1 MKSNLFHRFFH
12 EPEKGGRLK
21 SYSYWFERDLFYSY
35 STVIG
40 IKTMGKDNQPVLL
53 VSYFSMTP
61 TTGRHINALT
71 AACPYD
77 REHIIM
83 VPFRYGG
90 GAGCATNTGIC
101 ELFERFFDVVKE
113 ESLTRAPNRNEVLSM
128 FSCMERF
135 HKLVGKISADTMK
148 KAKAL
153 KEIAEA
159 GNNRKLLREKISG
172 VLAKREAA
180 AIRKKKE
187 DDRRFRKIIKDYES
201 LPYLEKVRL
210 ACSCNSLLDLDVRP
224 ALMRLLSEGL
234 GGKQGLSFA
243 YIKGEVVK
251 TSGGIEIE
259 SDTVKHLI
267 TRWKAKSLPEG
278 SHIGP
283 YTINEIREDYVRIGC
298 HLIPV
303 ENIEALAVELGA

>member
-40 IKTMGKDNQPVLL
+40 CKVTGKDNQPVLL

-61 TTGRHINALT
+61 TTCRHINALT

-77 REHIIM
+77 REHIIV

-90 GAGCATNTGIC
+90 SVYNAKRDVP
-101 ELFERFFDVVKE
+101 ELFKQFFDRFKE
-113 ESLTRAPNRNEVLSM
+113 ESLIRAPNRNEVLSM
-128 FSCMERF
+128 FFCMERF
-135 HKLVGKISADTMK
+135 DKLVGKIPADTMK

-159 GNNRKLLREKISG
+159 GNNQKLLREKISG

-210 ACSCNSLLDLDVRP
+210 ACSHNSLLDLDVRL
-224 ALMRLLSEGL
+224 ALMGSLSEGL
-234 GGKQGLSFA
+234 GDKQGLSFA

-303 ENIEALAVELGA
+303 ENIEALAVALGA